1 VALLKHAITL
11 TTILN
16 DGNKI
21 MTLTRFLRVALLA
34 TFSVLLAA
42 CAKDNMK
49 PESADMAE
57 KPMVQAQEEMIGEL
71 YEAHHDGR
79 IYVFYDR
86 GLYEGF
92 KKTGHTAYMMAR
104 IGGGPKGETIKF
116 ALTGKDKKKRE
127 GIISV
132 DLFDGKL
139 KASETFYGEVYAEG
153 RIYVFDSYA
162 GMENFRKI
170 GEAPLRYTE
179 IGSGPKGETVVY
191 VLNSNNKKKKPV
203 AMIEAFKKMNG

>member
-1 VALLKHAITL
+1 
-11 TTILN
+11 
-16 DGNKI
+16 
-21 MTLTRFLRVALLA
+21 MTLNKLSRAALLA
-34 TFSVLLAA
+34 AFSVVLVA
-42 CAKDNMK
+42 CAKDTMK
-49 PESADMAE
+49 PETASTAE
-57 KPMVQAQEEMIGEL
+57 KPMAEAQEAMISEL

-104 IGGGPKGETIKF
+104 IGGGPKGETVKF

-127 GIISV
+127 GIPSV

-139 KASETFYGEVYAEG
+139 KASDSFYGEVYAEG
-153 RIYVFDSYA
+153 RIYVFGSYA
-162 GMENFRKI
+162 EMENFRKI

-179 IGSGPKGETVVY
+179 IGAGPKGETVVY
-191 VLNSNNKKKKPV
+191 VLNGSNKKKKPV
-203 AMIEAFKKMNG
+203 EMIEAFKKMNS